1 MSLIPA
7 QYKEVLEA
15 FIFSQENPVP
25 EKLMIELLIKNAV
38 PSENMTALSNELQ
51 LVLEQLQQDYANKG
65 IRLCQIAGGWQFRTA
80 EEFAPYLVKVI
91 NKPKRLSRAAM
102 ETLAIVAYHQPC
114 TRADI
119 ERIRGVSLGQNV
131 LDSLL
136 ESILI
141 KPCGHKQV
149 PGRPILWGTTQEFL
163 GYLGL
168 NELRDLPKQEELF
181 ADIPYQTSQE

>member
-7 QYKEVLEA
+7 EYKEILEA
-15 FIFSQENPVP
+15 FIFSQAEPVT
-25 EKLMIELLIKNAV
+25 EKNMMELLAKNGISADD
-38 PSENMTALSNELQ
+38 MTELSVELR
-51 LVLEQLQQDYANKG
+51 VLLGRLQQDYVNRG
-65 IRLCQIAGGWQFRTA
+65 IRLCKVAGGWQFRTA
-80 EEFAPYLVKVI
+80 EEYAPYLVKVI
-91 NKPKRLSRAAM
+91 SKPKRLSRAAM
-102 ETLAIVAYHQPC
+102 ETLAIIAYHQPC

-149 PGRPILWGTTQEFL
+149 PGRPTLWGTTSEFL

-168 NELRDLPKQEELF
+168 NELRDLPKKEELF
-181 ADIPYQTSQE
+181 ADLPYQTSQE